1 MTATA
6 QQLQLIKDS
15 IKTIPDYPKPGILF
29 RDVTSLLEDP
39 KAYAESIKLLADR
52 YRDAGV
58 TKVVGT
64 EARGFLFGAPVALVL
79 GVGFVPVRKP
89 GKLPRETI
97 SETYDLEYG
106 TDSLEIHVDAIQPG
120 EKILVIDD
128 LLATG
133 GTIEATA
140 KLIRRLGGE
149 VTDAAFIINL
159 PELGGEKRLNSLLS
173 KLKELVDQLLF
184 FFLVLGHRNV
194 QHAHIVKDAGGVLLL
209 FIGEGLPGHG
219 VHVQGKLRNILEVN
233 ADHLPFGS
241 GNIFQLQIIF
251 HCGTP

>member
-6 QQLQLIKDS
+6 QQLELIKNS
-15 IKTIPDYPKPGILF
+15 IKSITDYPKPGIIF
-29 RDVTSLLEDP
+29 RDVTSLLENP
-39 KAYAESIKLLADR
+39 EAYAASIALLADR

-64 EARGFLFGAPVALVL
+64 EARGFLFGAPVALAL

-89 GKLPRETI
+89 GKLPRATLTE
-97 SETYDLEYG
+97 SYELEYG
-106 TDSLEIHVDAIQPG
+106 TDSLEIHQDAIQPG

-159 PELGGEKRLNSLLS
+159 ADLGGEQRLNNMNITCYS
-173 KLKELVDQLLF
+173 LVDF
-184 FFLVLGHRNV
+184 
-194 QHAHIVKDAGGVLLL
+194 
-209 FIGEGLPGHG
+209 PGH
-219 VHVQGKLRNILEVN
+219 
-233 ADHLPFGS
+233 
-241 GNIFQLQIIF
+241 
-251 HCGTP
+251 

>member
-6 QQLQLIKDS
+6 QQLQFIKDS
-15 IKTIPDYPKPGILF
+15 IKTMPDYPKPGILF

-39 KAYAESIKLLADR
+39 KAYAASIQLLADR

-159 PELGGEKRLNSLLS
+159 PELGGEKRLNDLSINCYSLVS
-173 KLKELVDQLLF
+173 FD
-184 FFLVLGHRNV
+184 GH
-194 QHAHIVKDAGGVLLL
+194 
-209 FIGEGLPGHG
+209 
-219 VHVQGKLRNILEVN
+219 
-233 ADHLPFGS
+233 
-241 GNIFQLQIIF
+241 
-251 HCGTP
+251 

>member
-6 QQLQLIKDS
+6 QQLQFIKDS

-29 RDVTSLLEDP
+29 RDVTSLLENP
-39 KAYAESIKLLADR
+39 LAYAASIELLVER
-52 YRDAGV
+52 YREAGV

-64 EARGFLFGAPVALVL
+64 EARGFLFGAPVALAL

-106 TDSLEIHVDAIQPG
+106 TDQLEIHVDAIKPG
-120 EKILVIDD
+120 DKVLVVDD

-133 GTIEATA
+133 GTIDATV

-149 VTDAAFIINL
+149 VHDAAFIINL
-159 PELGGEKRLNSLLS
+159 FDLGGEQRLEKLGIHCYSL
-173 KLKELVDQLLF
+173 VPF
-184 FFLVLGHRNV
+184 
-194 QHAHIVKDAGGVLLL
+194 
-209 FIGEGLPGHG
+209 PGH
-219 VHVQGKLRNILEVN
+219 
-233 ADHLPFGS
+233 
-241 GNIFQLQIIF
+241 
-251 HCGTP
+251 

>member
-159 PELGGEKRLNSLLS
+159 PELGGEKRLNSLNINCYS
-173 KLKELVDQLLF
+173 LVSFD
-184 FFLVLGHRNV
+184 GH
-194 QHAHIVKDAGGVLLL
+194 
-209 FIGEGLPGHG
+209 
-219 VHVQGKLRNILEVN
+219 
-233 ADHLPFGS
+233 
-241 GNIFQLQIIF
+241 
-251 HCGTP
+251 